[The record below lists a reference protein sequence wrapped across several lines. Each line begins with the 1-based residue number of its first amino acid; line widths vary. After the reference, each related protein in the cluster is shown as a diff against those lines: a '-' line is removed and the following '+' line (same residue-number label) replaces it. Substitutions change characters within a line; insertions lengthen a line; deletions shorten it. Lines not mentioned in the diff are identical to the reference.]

1 MHRVVT
7 IDGPAGAGKS
17 TVARKLADRLG
28 WRFLDTG
35 AMYRVVTLAAIRSQ
49 VDLRSDAALGE
60 LVEKLE
66 MRMPPGRVM
75 LGTED
80 VTESIR
86 SAAVTESSRFI
97 ADSPSVRRRLSEWQ
111 REFAATESV
120 VTEGRDQG
128 TLVFPDAFRKYY
140 LTAGDEERAR
150 RRVADYAARE
160 EGLSFDAVL
169 EEIRARDARD
179 AARTIA
185 PMKPAGDAIVVDSTG
200 LTVEAVVE
208 RLADDI
214 IGGDQLSVVSGQLS
228 DVSGQLAVGAAGV
241 QSAPGVGP
249 GGDGGGGLTAGNG
262 RAKERVGG
270 ASGRDRTLSRLIW
283 YRFVQY
289 GCACLALI
297 LVRWRAKGQAH
308 IPSTGGALLVCNH
321 VSFLDVFFVAI
332 PLRRPLNYV
341 ARSTLFVP
349 VLGMFIRS
357 VGGFP
362 IQREGIGASGVK
374 ETLKRVRAGGIV
386 ALFPEGTRSD
396 DGELGPL
403 KPGIAV
409 LAGRVGV
416 PVIPAA
422 VAGLHESWPRSRV
435 APVPHPVRVHDG
447 PPIMPSELAGMDA
460 MAITELIR
468 RRMLAV
474 HEEARRELRNDLEFC

>member
-35 AMYRVVTLAAIRSQ
+35 AMYRAVTLAALRSR
-49 VDLRSDAALGE
+49 VDLTSDAALGD
-60 LVEKLE
+60 LVENLE
-66 MRMPPGRVM
+66 VCLPPGKVT
-75 LGTED
+75 LGGED

-86 SAAVTESSRFI
+86 SASVTESSRFI
-97 ADSPSVRRRLSEWQ
+97 ADSPSVRTRLSAWQ
-111 REFAATESV
+111 RDFAGTESV

-140 LTAGDEERAR
+140 LTASDEERAR
-150 RRVADYAARE
+150 RRMVDYAARE
-160 EGLSFDAVL
+160 EGLSFEAVL
-169 EEIRARDARD
+169 EDIRARDARD
-179 AARTIA
+179 AAREIA
-185 PMKPAGDAIVVDSTG
+185 PMRPAADAMIVDSTG

-208 RLADDI
+208 RLAADVL
-214 IGGDQLSVVSGQLS
+214 GGQLSVVSSPLSVVGGQLP
-228 DVSGQLAVGAAGV
+228 VEAAGV
-241 QSAPGVGP
+241 RSAPEGGLGDVAGVGA
-249 GGDGGGGLTAGNG
+249 TAGKA
-262 RAKERVGG
+262 RAKERSSE
-270 ASGRDRTLSRLIW
+270 APHWDRPLRKLIW

-297 LVRWRAKGQAH
+297 LLRWRAKGQGH
-308 IPSTGGALLVCNH
+308 IPATGGALLVCNH
-321 VSFLDVFFVAI
+321 VSFLDVFFVGI

-349 VLGMFIRS
+349 VLGMLIRS

-386 ALFPEGTRSD
+386 ALFPEGTRSH
-396 DGELGPL
+396 DGALGPL

-422 VAGLHESWPRSRV
+422 VAGLHESWPRSRL
-435 APVPHPVRVHDG
+435 APLPHPVRVHYG
-447 PPIMPSELAGMDA
+447 PPIMPEELAGLDA
-460 MAITELIR
+460 QAITELIR
-468 RRMLAV
+468 RRMLV
-474 HEEARRELRNDLEFC
+474 IHEEACRALRNDLEYC